1 MQTAAHTMPP
11 MPPPG
16 LAQRRATGLFFA
28 ILLQA
33 GLIAALIAGL
43 DIKVWPKPDD
53 GIETT
58 FIPTKPTHPP
68 PPQPVNGGFIEPK
81 PIDVTQPKIVFDTGD
96 DDSGR
101 IHPGAGNTYQP
112 GPADHGPVSI
122 ARTHTVPPY
131 PALYARLGSQGTVIL
146 RLTISVQGVV
156 TDAAV
161 IRSSGT
167 EGLDE
172 VARMWVLQHWR
183 YQPAIRGGVAAPGA
197 VTVGVEFNLKNAG

>member
-28 ILLQA
+28 ILLQV
-33 GLIAALIAGL
+33 GLIAALITGL
-43 DIKVWPKPDD
+43 DIKVWPKPIIDS
-53 GIETT
+53 IPIK
-58 FIPTKPTHPP
+58 FIATKKIDYPP
-68 PPQPVNGGFIEPK
+68 PKPLPWVTPTPKDLPK
-81 PIDVTQPKIVFDTGD
+81 PPVIVIGD
-96 DDSGR
+96 DRPNVIDPNRTGEDYR
-101 IHPGAGNTYQP
+101 P
-112 GPADHGPVSI
+112 GPADHGPVGI

-146 RLTISVQGVV
+146 RLTISAQGAV
-156 TDAAV
+156 TDTVV

-172 VARMWVLQHWR
+172 VARAWVLQHWR

-197 VTVGVEFNLKNAG
+197 VTVGVEFNLKNAD